1 MKSILLS
8 IMCLLT
14 ICLSL
19 ASCGNEDEK
28 IENVS
33 LETKGATLLQQKDNS
48 YCAEVSHSG
57 GDITF
62 TATGKNK
69 SNGFL
74 SSIKT
79 GNAFIEVT
87 DANRT
92 EQLPYTICNEAWGK
106 VEIVSLAPHTTHL
119 LLNPNTSNNDI
130 DILFVFGG
138 GYKTSRVLIK
148 QLAK

>member
-1 MKSILLS
+1 
-8 IMCLLT
+8 MCLLT

-28 IENVS
+28 FENVS
-33 LETKGATLLQQKDNS
+33 FETKGVTLLLQKDNS

-62 TATGKNK
+62 IATGKNK
-69 SNGFL
+69 SSGFM
-74 SSIKT
+74 SSIRI

-92 EQLPYTICNEAWGK
+92 EQLP
-106 VEIVSLAPHTTHL
+106 
-119 LLNPNTSNNDI
+119 
-130 DILFVFGG
+130 
-138 GYKTSRVLIK
+138 
-148 QLAK
+148 